1 MSKGNPKKAVAA
13 LLPLPIKA
21 GKDVVVK
28 PMTLGM
34 WAALERINSPLI
46 ITPEEG
52 HTVDTLELIPS
63 LYLLTH
69 DPIEVFRGNIL
80 ELSMAWADTVPV
92 KTMDLIREAAYRQMG
107 AAFDVI
113 PEPDQKAV
121 KKSRRI
127 SRLPR
132 RMGRVDL
139 PLDDRRNPLARPARD
154 NLPLPPAGGAEGE

>member
-1 MSKGNPKKAVAA
+1 MAKNPKKALSA
-13 LLPLPIKA
+13 LLPLPIRC
-21 GKDVVVK
+21 GLDVVVK

-34 WAALERINSPLI
+34 WAALERIDSPLI
-46 ITPEEG
+46 VPPKEG
-52 HTVDTLELIPS
+52 HSVDTLELIPS

-92 KTMDLIREAAYRQMG
+92 KTMDLIRQAAYRQMG

-121 KKSRRI
+121 KKKPTVSSPISPNGRPKPTTGRSTKSSGECRSRQ
-127 SRLPR
+127 S
-132 RMGRVDL
+132 
-139 PLDDRRNPLARPARD
+139 ASST
-154 NLPLPPAGGAEGE
+154 GEKV